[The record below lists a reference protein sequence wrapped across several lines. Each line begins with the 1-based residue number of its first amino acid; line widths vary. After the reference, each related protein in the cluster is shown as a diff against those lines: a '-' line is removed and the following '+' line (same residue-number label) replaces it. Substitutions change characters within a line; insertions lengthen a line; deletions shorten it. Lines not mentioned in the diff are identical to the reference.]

1 MILVYFGNN
10 EFSIN
15 ISIEKIIDDS
25 GKEVLMID
33 NEKIDLLEFQNIIY
47 NVPLINDGRVVLVK
61 NLLCRIFDESNSLDW
76 IPILKGSLEVPGN
89 SMLLFSDFFTD
100 DTLTNKFRKSKFF
113 KELNDISEI
122 HESLLPKGR
131 GSRAQVLNWINLRS
145 KELGMEINSKQSSK
159 IENMLE
165 RDFFSIDQELKK
177 LALYTQGRNVK
188 DDDIENIISG
198 SKNEIIFNVL
208 DQIINGNYL
217 KAIPVI
223 RKLYVQGVTSGELVF
238 LLISSLHRIL
248 QIRSLIDEGI
258 KDGESISSTVGL
270 TNNYYFKKLMQQ
282 AFQKTTNNLF
292 ILLEELFV
300 LEKKLKT
307 QAVDEKDEFELFL
320 VKLSSISV

>member
-1 MILVYFGNN
+1 ML
-10 EFSIN
+10 
-15 ISIEKIIDDS
+15 II
-25 GKEVLMID
+25 
-33 NEKIDLLEFQNIIY
+33 
-47 NVPLINDGRVVLVK
+47 
-61 NLLCRIFDESNSLDW
+61 
-76 IPILKGSLEVPGN
+76 
-89 SMLLFSDFFTD
+89 
-100 DTLTNKFRKSKFF
+100 LTNKFRKSKFF

-217 KAIPVI
+217 KAIPMI
-223 RKLYVQGVTSGELVF
+223 RKLYDQGVTSGELVF

>member
-1 MILVYFGNN
+1 M
-10 EFSIN
+10 
-15 ISIEKIIDDS
+15 
-25 GKEVLMID
+25 
-33 NEKIDLLEFQNIIY
+33 
-47 NVPLINDGRVVLVK
+47 
-61 NLLCRIFDESNSLDW
+61 
-76 IPILKGSLEVPGN
+76 
-89 SMLLFSDFFTD
+89 
-100 DTLTNKFRKSKFF
+100 
-113 KELNDISEI
+113 
-122 HESLLPKGR
+122 
-131 GSRAQVLNWINLRS
+131 
-145 KELGMEINSKQSSK
+145 
-159 IENMLE
+159 
-165 RDFFSIDQELKK
+165 
-177 LALYTQGRNVK
+177 
-188 DDDIENIISG
+188 
-198 SKNEIIFNVL
+198 
-208 DQIINGNYL
+208 
-217 KAIPVI
+217 I

>member
-15 ISIEKIIDDS
+15 KSIQEIIDHS

-47 NVPLINDGRVVLVK
+47 NVPLINNGRLVIVK
-61 NLLCRIFDESNSLDW
+61 NLLSRIFDYSNSLDW
-76 IPILKGSLEVPGN
+76 ISVIKGSLEVPGN
-89 SMLLFSDFFTD
+89 SMLLFSDFLKD
-100 DTLTNKFRKSKFF
+100 DITNKFKRSRFF
-113 KELNDISEI
+113 KELNEISEV
-122 HESLLPKGR
+122 HETLLPKGK
-131 GSRAQVLNWINLRS
+131 GSRSQVLNWINLRS
-145 KELGMEINSKQSSK
+145 KELGITINSKQLSN

-165 RDFFSIDQELKK
+165 RDYFSMDQELKK
-177 LALYTQGRNVK
+177 LALYTQGRKIK
-188 DDDIENIISG
+188 DDDIKNIISG

-217 KAIPVI
+217 KTIPMI
-223 RKLYVQGVTSGELVF
+223 RKLYNQGVTSGEVIF

-248 QIRSLIDEGI
+248 HIRSLIDEGI
-258 KDGESISSTVGL
+258 KNMDDISSIVGL

-282 AFQKTTNNLF
+282 ASQKTTDNLF
-292 ILLEELFV
+292 ILLENLFI

-307 QAVDEKDEFELFL
+307 QTLDEKYEFEQFL

>member
-1 MILVYFGNN
+1 
-10 EFSIN
+10 
-15 ISIEKIIDDS
+15 
-25 GKEVLMID
+25 
-33 NEKIDLLEFQNIIY
+33 
-47 NVPLINDGRVVLVK
+47 
-61 NLLCRIFDESNSLDW
+61 
-76 IPILKGSLEVPGN
+76 
-89 SMLLFSDFFTD
+89 
-100 DTLTNKFRKSKFF
+100 
-113 KELNDISEI
+113 
-122 HESLLPKGR
+122 
-131 GSRAQVLNWINLRS
+131 
-145 KELGMEINSKQSSK
+145 
-159 IENMLE
+159 MLE

-217 KAIPVI
+217 KAIPMI
-223 RKLYVQGVTSGELVF
+223 RKLYDQGVTSGELVF